1 MARFKKKK
9 GNKRHFKRKS
19 RVLARKARAIKK
31 VSKTFSKEKIAKI
44 KKLRPEE
51 IEILDN
57 DSFDKFIENNDN
69 SLISFFEKESIT
81 VLMNFLR
88 KQANFDM
95 ITERVLCVSI
105 YLFVRLIGFGHR
117 ESNKFLKIFNT
128 YNSRTAWKWLKQI
141 KEDGFEAILQNF
153 RCIPKTSFFEEY
165 PEVSVLYKKN
175 LNVSIKNWKHLF
187 KKDCSCSKNICT

>member
-1 MARFKKKK
+1 
-9 GNKRHFKRKS
+9 
-19 RVLARKARAIKK
+19 
-31 VSKTFSKEKIAKI
+31 
-44 KKLRPEE
+44 
-51 IEILDN
+51 
-57 DSFDKFIENNDN
+57 
-69 SLISFFEKESIT
+69 
-81 VLMNFLR
+81 MNFLR

-95 ITERVLCVSI
+95 ITERVLCVCI

-165 PEVSVLYKKN
+165 PEVSVLYKKIFMY
-175 LNVSIKNWKHLF
+175 LL
-187 KKDCSCSKNICT
+187 